1 MKPIHSARRHA
12 LRRWLRQIATLAGA
26 AALGLALT
34 AAWAGGGHDHDR
46 ARAAVEAGEILPLPA
61 LLEQLQRTNP
71 GQVLALELEKDDG
84 RWIYEIKLLQNDG
97 RLVKLDVDA
106 RTAQVL
112 KLEAKSR
119 NGGRGARNASE
130 PGQ

>member
-1 MKPIHSARRHA
+1 MKPIDTARRHA
-12 LRRWLRQIATLAGA
+12 LRGSSRQIATLVGA

-61 LLEQLQRTNP
+61 LLEQVQRTHP
-71 GQVLALELEKDDG
+71 GQVLELELETQGG
-84 RWIYEIKLLQNDG
+84 RWIYEMKLLQPDG
-97 RLVKLDVDA
+97 RLLKLVVDA

-112 KLEAKSR
+112 KLKSKSA
-119 NGGRGARNASE
+119 GSA
-130 PGQ
+130 GQ